1 MKPITRFL
9 IELLLR
15 WDKTIPAEMRIN
27 IQDALY
33 NIKEREMVRPLAA
46 LRMLGCSRP
55 TLKKYV
61 QKGWIREI
69 RISYANRFYDK
80 ADIDRLIQYGP
91 PSKM

>member
-9 IELLLR
+9 IEILLR

-91 PSKM
+91 PKG